1 MKGLLSITTAAGFL
15 FLAGCY
21 TVLRHEQ
28 VVIPA
33 VDDAV
38 EETNEAG
45 VTVVSEC
52 ATCHEESFTNLDYT
66 YHSFTR
72 VHGRYAIWLEYYENS
87 EPWWITVPA
96 HDAANSSSGETENDN
111 GSFERRN
118 YGGRRTTSERDHT
131 SNSVTSGSTVNSEG
145 SGTSTTSTS
154 NSTGSTTEQDSGGK
168 NERSTQDR
176 TQRGPR
182 SDGTQRETSGR
193 KTNKK

>member
-1 MKGLLSITTAAGFL
+1 MKSLLSITTAAGFL

-33 VDDAV
+33 IDEAV
-38 EETNEAG
+38 EETNETG

-52 ATCHEESFTNLDYT
+52 ATCHEESFTDLDYT

-72 VHGRYAIWLEYYENS
+72 TPGRYAMWLEYYESS
-87 EPWWITVPA
+87 EPWWIMVPA
-96 HDAANSSSGETENDN
+96 HDAGNASSGEAENDHE
-111 GSFERRN
+111 SSERRN
-118 YGGRRTTSERDHT
+118 YGGRRTTVEDDHT
-131 SNSVTSGSTVNSEG
+131 TNSLTTGSTFNGGG
-145 SGTSTTSTS
+145 SSTSTTSTS
-154 NSTGSTTEQDSGGK
+154 SSTESTTEQNSSGK
-168 NERSTQDR
+168 SERSTQDR